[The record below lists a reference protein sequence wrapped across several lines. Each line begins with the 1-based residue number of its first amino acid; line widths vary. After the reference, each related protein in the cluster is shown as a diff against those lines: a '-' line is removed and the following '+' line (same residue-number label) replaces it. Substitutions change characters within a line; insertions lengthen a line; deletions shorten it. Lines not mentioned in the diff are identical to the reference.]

1 MTCTAGNMF
10 CSHNI
15 REHMVCF
22 EVLAFAMIVVHDFF
36 VLAEQ
41 GTKKLVSIDRF
52 IFSFPFVCHSVVIL
66 HYSADLYI

>member
-1 MTCTAGNMF
+1 
-10 CSHNI
+10 
-15 REHMVCF
+15 MVCF
-22 EVLAFAMIVVHDFF
+22 EVLAFADCCTRFLF

-66 HYSADLYI
+66 LYSADLYI

>member
-1 MTCTAGNMF
+1 
-10 CSHNI
+10 
-15 REHMVCF
+15 MVCF
-22 EVLAFAMIVVHDFF
+22 EVLAFAMIVVRDFFF

-66 HYSADLYI
+66 LYSADLYI

>member
-1 MTCTAGNMF
+1 
-10 CSHNI
+10 
-15 REHMVCF
+15 MVCF
-22 EVLAFAMIVVHDFF
+22 EVLAFGYDYCTRFLF